1 MTKEGL
7 CFLTKRPSLTV
18 NSHTNMTQ
26 ETEKQ
31 SGPASSEPTL
41 SPTPTLAPG
50 LGADEGKSAERDHEK
65 QEPGPPEVPGAPFP
79 EGGLRGWSAVF
90 GAWLAGRQH
99 VHQTIGTQS

>member
-1 MTKEGL
+1 
-7 CFLTKRPSLTV
+7 
-18 NSHTNMTQ
+18 MTQ